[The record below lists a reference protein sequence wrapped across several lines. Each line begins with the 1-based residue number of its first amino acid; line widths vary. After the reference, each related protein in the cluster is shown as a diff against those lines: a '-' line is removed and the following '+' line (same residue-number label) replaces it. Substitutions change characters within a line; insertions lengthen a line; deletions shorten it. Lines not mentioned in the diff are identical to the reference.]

1 MTTEHK
7 AHGRPHMY
15 RRKKKRFA
23 NLLCNLKRSFWGD
36 GVRMNR

>member
-1 MTTEHK
+1 MITEHK
-7 AHGRPHMY
+7 ADGRSLVY
-15 RRKKKRFA
+15 RREKKCFA